1 MKLKNIYLVFVLGTI
16 WGLTSCS
23 SEEMIDTPQN
33 GEVTL
38 SFALSVKDDLT
49 KADPIATD
57 DELKINN
64 CHIAVFDDQEGS
76 ESKGNL
82 ITSFDF
88 PEGDESASLNPNE
101 EGVYT
106 LSQSASIRTWGK
118 SRKVKVLAIANI
130 DGTDNKTTTDFKGC
144 TTNSA
149 YQSAVVTS
157 SSFQSNNLVKVG
169 ETTLTLE
176 NGEKNAT
183 IKIELTQLTA
193 RIDYVGIQAEG
204 EETTKASSLSSE
216 SSIEGFIMED
226 QELEGEEMKDLIRKN
241 YSKFQDINGE
251 IGSGAKWMSFT
262 DGVYAFGFYKD
273 NSNGD
278 KDNENYKSRFIGVKF
293 VKTVSSSKSDVT
305 RLTISG
311 INNKSKI
318 VTDEPSKIA
327 YTDESS
333 KIANTVYGDLGEIS
347 IDGNTFYTYEYP
359 VNEKHSLILTVNSS
373 NSGQQV
379 AYGFI
384 RQNYESQTKTYSPDV
399 ASAISDKNIYI
410 YDLSGNRQNGA
421 KKFDMLTWTSLTT
434 DGDKKFTLDLSEVT
448 FVRGYRYKILGQY
461 KIGVGL
467 QWEVQSMGSEAIEIP
482 SFN

>member
-23 SEEMIDTPQN
+23 SEEMIDTPKN

-49 KADPIATD
+49 KAEAQTRIASD
-57 DELKINN
+57 DELTINN
-64 CHIAVFDDQEGS
+64 CHIAIFDDQEGS

-88 PEGDESASLNPNE
+88 PEGETKLDHNE
-101 EGVYT
+101 NGDYI

-118 SRKVKVLAIANI
+118 SRNVKVLAIANI
-130 DGTDNKTTTDFKGC
+130 DG
-144 TTNSA
+144 SA
-149 YQSAVVTS
+149 NEATPTFENCATYSDYENAVVAS

-169 ETTLTLE
+169 ETNLTLV
-176 NGEKNAT
+176 NGESTT

-204 EETTKASSLSSE
+204 EETTKASSLSSGNSIVGHIMNKADLKTE
-216 SSIEGFIMED
+216 DMLSSLADSEKRYQFASQEEGM
-226 QELEGEEMKDLIRKN
+226 GKWA
-241 YSKFQDINGE
+241 SWQDFN
-251 IGSGAKWMSFT
+251 
-262 DGVYAFGFYKD
+262 DNVYAFGFKT
-273 NSNGD
+273 NGNI
-278 KDNENYKSRFIGVKF
+278 KESRFIGVKF
-293 VKTVSSSKSDVT
+293 ERTVSSKAGGTQLSIDGVNKKSIIVT
-305 RLTISG
+305 G
-311 INNKSKI
+311 EGEPKI
-318 VTDEPSKIA
+318 V
-327 YTDESS
+327 
-333 KIANTVYGDLGEIS
+333 ANTKYEPADLIT

-359 VNEKHSLILTVNSS
+359 VNAEHSLILTVNSS

-384 RQNYESQTKTYSPDV
+384 RQNYDSQTGTYSPDV
-399 ASAISDKNIYI
+399 ASAINDEDTFIYN
-410 YDLSGNRQNGA
+410 LSGNRQNGA
-421 KKFDMLTWTSLTT
+421 NKFDNLTWTPLTT
-434 DGDKKFTLDLSEVT
+434 EGDKEFTLDLSDVT

-467 QWEVQSMGSEAIEIP
+467 QWEVQGMEDQTIKIP
-482 SFN
+482 TFE

>member
-49 KADPIATD
+49 KAEAEEKIATKE
-57 DELKINN
+57 ELQINN
-64 CHIAVFDDQEGS
+64 CHIAVFDNQEDS
-76 ESKGNL
+76 ETMGNL

-88 PEGDESASLNPNE
+88 PEGDTELKPVD
-101 EGVYT
+101 GVYT
-106 LSQSASIRTWGK
+106 LSESALIRTWGK
-118 SRKVKVLAIANI
+118 SRNVKVLAIANI
-130 DGTDNKTTTDFKGC
+130 DGTDNKATPTFENCATY
-144 TTNSA
+144 SA
-149 YQSAVVTS
+149 YQNAVVAS
-157 SSFQSNNLVKVG
+157 SSFQSDNLVKVG
-169 ETTLTLE
+169 ETTHTLV
-176 NGEKNAT
+176 NGENAT
-183 IKIELTQLTA
+183 IEIALTQLTA

-204 EETTKASSLSSE
+204 EETTKASSLSSGSFIVGYIMTGKELDEE
-216 SSIEGFIMED
+216 S
-226 QELEGEEMKDLIRKN
+226 MKGLINENKSN
-241 YSKFQDINGE
+241 FQDSDKE
-251 IGSGAKWMSFT
+251 IGGGAKWRDFT
-262 DGVYAFGFYKD
+262 DGVYAFGFWKD
-273 NSNGD
+273 NNIGD
-278 KDNENYKSRFIGVKF
+278 KDNENYQSRFIGVKF

-305 RLTISG
+305 RLTING
-311 INNKSKI
+311 LNNKSKI
-318 VTDEPSKIA
+318 VTDEP
-327 YTDESS
+327 S

-359 VNEKHSLILTVNSS
+359 VNEPHSLILTVNSS

-384 RQNYESQTKTYSPDV
+384 RQNYSSGEYLPDV
-399 ASAISDKNIYI
+399 ASAIDNEDTYI
-410 YDLSGNRQNGA
+410 YGLNGNKYSGAN
-421 KKFDMLTWTSLTT
+421 KFDNLAWTTLTT
-434 DGDKKFTLDLSEVT
+434 EGDKKFTLDLSDVI

-467 QWEVQSMGSEAIEIP
+467 QWEVLSMDELYPIEIP

>member
-49 KADPIATD
+49 KAEAQTRIASD
-57 DELKINN
+57 DELTINN
-64 CHIAVFDDQEGS
+64 CHIAIFDDQEGS

-88 PEGDESASLNPNE
+88 PEGETKLDHNE
-101 EGVYT
+101 NGDYI

-130 DGTDNKTTTDFKGC
+130 DGKENEATTAFKGC
-144 TTNSA
+144 ATYNA
-149 YQSAVVTS
+149 YKEAVVAS
-157 SSFQSNNLVKVG
+157 SSFQSDNLVKVG

-176 NGEKNAT
+176 NGENNAT

-204 EETTKASSLSSE
+204 EETTKASSLSSGN
-216 SSIEGFIMED
+216 SIVGHIMNQTDLETKDMLNSLADSDKRYQFASQAEGM
-226 QELEGEEMKDLIRKN
+226 GRWAN
-241 YSKFQDINGE
+241 WQDFND
-251 IGSGAKWMSFT
+251 K
-262 DGVYAFGFYKD
+262 VYAFGFNTK
-273 NSNGD
+273 GD
-278 KDNENYKSRFIGVKF
+278 IKGSRFIGVKF
-293 VKTVSSSKSDVT
+293 ERTVSSKAGGT
-305 RLTISG
+305 QLNITG
-311 INNKSKI
+311 LNKQSII
-318 VTDEPSKIA
+318 VTG
-327 YTDESS
+327 ESD
-333 KIANTVYGDLGEIS
+333 KVANSEYNPADLIT

-359 VNEKHSLILTVNSS
+359 VNEPHSLILTVNSS

-384 RQNYESQTKTYSPDV
+384 RQNYSSGEYLPDV
-399 ASAISDKNIYI
+399 ASAIDNEDTYI
-410 YDLSGNRQNGA
+410 YDLNGNKYNGTD
-421 KKFDMLTWTSLTT
+421 KFDKLVWTPLTT
-434 DGDKKFTLDLSEVT
+434 EGDKEFTLDLSEVK

-461 KIGVGL
+461 KIGVGI
-467 QWEVQSMGSEAIEIP
+467 QWEVQGMEDQTIKIP
-482 SFN
+482 TFE

>member
-38 SFALSVKDDLT
+38 SFALSVKDVQT

-64 CHIAVFDDQEGS
+64 CHIAVFDDQEGDTN
-76 ESKGNL
+76 KL

-88 PEGDESASLNPNE
+88 PEGETKLDTNE
-101 EGVYT
+101 NGDYI

-130 DGTDNKTTTDFKGC
+130 DGTDNEAITAFKGC
-144 TTNSA
+144 ATYKA
-149 YQSAVVTS
+149 YKDAVVAS
-157 SSFQSNNLVKVG
+157 SSFLPNNLVKVG
-169 ETTLTLE
+169 ETSLTLT
-176 NGEKNAT
+176 NGENAT
-183 IKIELTQLTA
+183 ITIELTQLTA
-193 RIDYVGIQAEG
+193 RIDFVDIQVER
-204 EETTKASSLSSE
+204 EKTTKASSLSSG
-216 SSIEGFIMED
+216 SSIEWDI
-226 QELEGEEMKDLIRKN
+226 MKDDELVGEDMKGLIQEYKSN
-241 YSKFQDINGE
+241 FQDKNGE
-251 IGSGAKWMSFT
+251 IGSGATWRIFT
-262 DGVYAFGFYKD
+262 DGVYAFGFWKGQG
-273 NSNGD
+273 NNTNNG
-278 KDNENYKSRFIGVKF
+278 YQSRFIGVKF
-293 VKTVSSSKSDVT
+293 ERTVSSKAGGT
-305 RLTISG
+305 QLNITG
-311 INNKSKI
+311 LNKQSII
-318 VTDEPSKIA
+318 VTGESNIVANSKHDPA
-327 YTDESS
+327 
-333 KIANTVYGDLGEIS
+333 DLIT

-359 VNEKHSLILTVNSS
+359 VNEPHSLILTVNFS

-384 RQNYESQTKTYSPDV
+384 RQNYDSQTKTYSPDV
-399 ASAISDKNIYI
+399 ASAISDKDIYI

-467 QWEVQSMGSEAIEIP
+467 QWEVLSMDELYPIEIP

>member
-23 SEEMIDTPQN
+23 SEEMIDTPKN

-38 SFALSVKDDLT
+38 SFALSVKDVQT
-49 KADPIATD
+49 KADAKEQIE

-64 CHIAVFDDQEGS
+64 CHIAVFDDQEGDTN
-76 ESKGNL
+76 KL

-88 PEGDESASLNPNE
+88 PEGETKLDTNE
-101 EGVYT
+101 NGDYI

-130 DGTDNKTTTDFKGC
+130 DGKENEATTAFKGRA
-144 TTNSA
+144 TYNA
-149 YQSAVVTS
+149 YKEAVVAS
-157 SSFQSNNLVKVG
+157 SSFQSDNLVKVG
-169 ETTLTLE
+169 DTTLTLV
-176 NGEKNAT
+176 NGQNAT

-193 RIDYVGIQAEG
+193 RIDFEGIQAEG

-241 YSKFQDINGE
+241 YSNFQDRNGE

-262 DGVYAFGFYKD
+262 DGVYAFGFWKGQG
-273 NSNGD
+273 NSAN
-278 KDNENYKSRFIGVKF
+278 NSYQSRFIGVKF
-293 VKTVSSSKSDVT
+293 ERTVSSKAGGT
-305 RLTISG
+305 QLNITG
-311 INNKSKI
+311 LNKQSII
-318 VTDEPSKIA
+318 VTG
-327 YTDESS
+327 ESD
-333 KIANTVYGDLGEIS
+333 KVANSEYYPADLITV
-347 IDGNTFYTYEYP
+347 DGNTFYTYEYP
-359 VNEKHSLILTVNSS
+359 VDEPHSLILTVNSS

-384 RQNYESQTKTYSPDV
+384 RQNYDSQTKTYSPDV
-399 ASAISDKNIYI
+399 ASAISDKDIYI
-410 YDLSGNRQNGA
+410 YDLSGNRQNDA

-434 DGDKKFTLDLSEVT
+434 DGDKKFTLDLSKVT

-467 QWEVQSMGSEAIEIP
+467 QWEVLSMDELYPIEIP

>member
-49 KADPIATD
+49 KAEAEEKIATKE
-57 DELKINN
+57 ELQINN
-64 CHIAVFDDQEGS
+64 CHIAVFDNQEDS
-76 ESKGNL
+76 ETMGNL

-88 PEGDESASLNPNE
+88 PEGDTELKPVD
-101 EGVYT
+101 GVYT
-106 LSQSASIRTWGK
+106 LSESALIRTWGK
-118 SRKVKVLAIANI
+118 SRNVKVLAIANI
-130 DGTDNKTTTDFKGC
+130 DGTDNKATPTFENCATY
-144 TTNSA
+144 SA
-149 YQSAVVTS
+149 YQNAVVAS
-157 SSFQSNNLVKVG
+157 SSFQSDNLVKVG
-169 ETTLTLE
+169 ETTHTLV
-176 NGEKNAT
+176 NGENAT
-183 IKIELTQLTA
+183 IEIALTQLTA

-204 EETTKASSLSSE
+204 EETTKASSLSSGSFIVGYIMTGKELDEE
-216 SSIEGFIMED
+216 S
-226 QELEGEEMKDLIRKN
+226 MKGLINENKSN
-241 YSKFQDINGE
+241 FQDSDKE
-251 IGSGAKWMSFT
+251 IGGGAKWRNFT

-359 VNEKHSLILTVNSS
+359 VNAEHSLILTVNSS

-384 RQNYESQTKTYSPDV
+384 RQNYDSQTGTYSPDV
-399 ASAISDKNIYI
+399 APAINDEDTFIYN
-410 YDLSGNRQNGA
+410 LSGNRQNGA
-421 KKFDMLTWTSLTT
+421 NKFDNLTWTPLTT
-434 DGDKKFTLDLSEVT
+434 EGDKEFTLDLSEVK

-461 KIGVGL
+461 KIGVGI
-467 QWEVQSMGSEAIEIP
+467 QWEVQGMEDQTIKIP
-482 SFN
+482 TFE

>member
-1 MKLKNIYLVFVLGTI
+1 MKLKNIFLVFVLGAI

-23 SEEMIDTPQN
+23 SEEMIDTPKN

-49 KADPIATD
+49 KAEAQTRIASD

-64 CHIAVFDDQEGS
+64 CHIAVFDDQEGDTN
-76 ESKGNL
+76 KL

-88 PEGDESASLNPNE
+88 PEGETKLDTNE
-101 EGVYT
+101 NGDYI

-130 DGTDNKTTTDFKGC
+130 DGSANQATPTFENCATY
-144 TTNSA
+144 SA
-149 YQSAVVTS
+149 YQNAVVAS
-157 SSFQSNNLVKVG
+157 SSFQSDNLVKVG

-176 NGEKNAT
+176 NGESTT

-204 EETTKASSLSSE
+204 EETTKASSLSSG

-226 QELEGEEMKDLIRKN
+226 QELEGEKMKDLIRKN
-241 YSKFQDINGE
+241 YSNFQDKNGE

-262 DGVYAFGFYKD
+262 DGVYAFGFWKGD
-273 NSNGD
+273 GD
-278 KDNENYKSRFIGVKF
+278 KANNSYQSRFIGVKF

-399 ASAISDKNIYI
+399 TSAISDKNIYI